1 MNSFFPFLDI
11 IILGLLA
18 LFLGFRLKNLL
29 GDRSGYGEDANKLET
44 YNETKS
50 DNNNV
55 INLNKKKISGEG
67 LEVLKKGDPNFSEEE
82 FIIGAK
88 QAFKII
94 IEAFVDSDVEKLK
107 PLIDYELLK
116 SFTKSISEREAR
128 QEKQFVDII
137 SIIKLDIINISLND
151 NVASISIKI
160 ESEQIKYTID
170 KNDKII
176 LLYTHDKEEHHSLIK
191 TANDKGYDVLVL
203 DGPLSS
209 HYISKMEQDLGV
221 SFARVDAD
229 TLDNIIPKDEEIPS
243 KLSKEEEEKLK
254 PIFENIAEKEK
265 FTIQIESLSETEK
278 PVLITQS
285 EFMRRMKEQ
294 QALGG
299 GGMHMMGNLPEMFNL
314 VVNANHSFTGKIL
327 KAKKADKEK
336 LAKQAFDLALLS
348 QGMLK
353 GKDLT
358 DFVERSYELI

>member
-29 GDRSGYGEDANKLET
+29 GDRSGYGEDVNNLET
-44 YNETKS
+44 YNEKKP

-82 FIIGAK
+82 FLIGAK

-137 SIIKLDIINISLND
+137 SIIKLDIVNISLND

-170 KNDKII
+170 KKDKII
-176 LLYTHDKEEHHSLIK
+176 DGNKDVSEIIKDKWVLERDISS
-191 TANDKGYDVLVL
+191 NDPNWKLV
-203 DGPLSS
+203 
-209 HYISKMEQDLGV
+209 
-221 SFARVDAD
+221 
-229 TLDNIIPKDEEIPS
+229 
-243 KLSKEEEEKLK
+243 
-254 PIFENIAEKEK
+254 
-265 FTIQIESLSETEK
+265 ETD
-278 PVLITQS
+278 
-285 EFMRRMKEQ
+285 
-294 QALGG
+294 
-299 GGMHMMGNLPEMFNL
+299 
-314 VVNANHSFTGKIL
+314 VVN
-327 KAKKADKEK
+327 D
-336 LAKQAFDLALLS
+336 
-348 QGMLK
+348 
-353 GKDLT
+353 
-358 DFVERSYELI
+358 

>member
-29 GDRSGYGEDANKLET
+29 GDRSGYGEDVNNLET
-44 YNETKS
+44 YNEKKP
-50 DNNNV
+50 DINNV

-82 FIIGAK
+82 FLIGAK

-137 SIIKLDIINISLND
+137 SITKLDIVNISLND

-176 LLYTHDKEEHHSLIK
+176 DGNKDVSEIIKDKW
-191 TANDKGYDVLVL
+191 VLER
-203 DGPLSS
+203 DISS
-209 HYISKMEQDLGV
+209 
-221 SFARVDAD
+221 
-229 TLDNIIPKDEEIPS
+229 NNPNW
-243 KLSKEEEEKLK
+243 KLV
-254 PIFENIAEKEK
+254 
-265 FTIQIESLSETEK
+265 ETD
-278 PVLITQS
+278 
-285 EFMRRMKEQ
+285 
-294 QALGG
+294 
-299 GGMHMMGNLPEMFNL
+299 
-314 VVNANHSFTGKIL
+314 VVN
-327 KAKKADKEK
+327 D
-336 LAKQAFDLALLS
+336 
-348 QGMLK
+348 
-353 GKDLT
+353 
-358 DFVERSYELI
+358 

>member
-29 GDRSGYGEDANKLET
+29 GDRSGYGEDINNLET
-44 YNETKS
+44 YNEKKS

-137 SIIKLDIINISLND
+137 SITKLDIVNISLND

-176 LLYTHDKEEHHSLIK
+176 DGNKDISEIIKDKWVLERDISS
-191 TANDKGYDVLVL
+191 NDPNWKLV
-203 DGPLSS
+203 
-209 HYISKMEQDLGV
+209 
-221 SFARVDAD
+221 
-229 TLDNIIPKDEEIPS
+229 
-243 KLSKEEEEKLK
+243 
-254 PIFENIAEKEK
+254 
-265 FTIQIESLSETEK
+265 ETD
-278 PVLITQS
+278 
-285 EFMRRMKEQ
+285 
-294 QALGG
+294 
-299 GGMHMMGNLPEMFNL
+299 
-314 VVNANHSFTGKIL
+314 VVN
-327 KAKKADKEK
+327 D
-336 LAKQAFDLALLS
+336 
-348 QGMLK
+348 
-353 GKDLT
+353 
-358 DFVERSYELI
+358 

>member
-29 GDRSGYGEDANKLET
+29 GDRSGYGEDVNNLET
-44 YNETKS
+44 YNEKKP

-82 FIIGAK
+82 FIMGAK

-137 SIIKLDIINISLND
+137 SIIKLDIVNISLND

-176 LLYTHDKEEHHSLIK
+176 DGNKDVSEIIKDKWVLERDISS
-191 TANDKGYDVLVL
+191 NDPNWKLV
-203 DGPLSS
+203 
-209 HYISKMEQDLGV
+209 
-221 SFARVDAD
+221 
-229 TLDNIIPKDEEIPS
+229 
-243 KLSKEEEEKLK
+243 
-254 PIFENIAEKEK
+254 
-265 FTIQIESLSETEK
+265 ETD
-278 PVLITQS
+278 
-285 EFMRRMKEQ
+285 
-294 QALGG
+294 
-299 GGMHMMGNLPEMFNL
+299 
-314 VVNANHSFTGKIL
+314 VVN
-327 KAKKADKEK
+327 D
-336 LAKQAFDLALLS
+336 
-348 QGMLK
+348 
-353 GKDLT
+353 
-358 DFVERSYELI
+358 

>member
-29 GDRSGYGEDANKLET
+29 GDRSGYGEDVNNLET
-44 YNETKS
+44 YNEKKP

-137 SIIKLDIINISLND
+137 SIINLDIIKVSLND
-151 NVASISIKI
+151 NIASISIKI

-170 KNDKII
+170 KND
-176 LLYTHDKEEHHSLIK
+176 
-191 TANDKGYDVLVL
+191 
-203 DGPLSS
+203 
-209 HYISKMEQDLGV
+209 
-221 SFARVDAD
+221 
-229 TLDNIIPKDEEIPS
+229 NIIDGNREVSEKIKDKWVLERDISSDNPNW
-243 KLSKEEEEKLK
+243 KLV
-254 PIFENIAEKEK
+254 
-265 FTIQIESLSETEK
+265 ETD
-278 PVLITQS
+278 
-285 EFMRRMKEQ
+285 
-294 QALGG
+294 
-299 GGMHMMGNLPEMFNL
+299 
-314 VVNANHSFTGKIL
+314 VVN
-327 KAKKADKEK
+327 D
-336 LAKQAFDLALLS
+336 
-348 QGMLK
+348 
-353 GKDLT
+353 
-358 DFVERSYELI
+358 

>member
-29 GDRSGYGEDANKLET
+29 GDRSGYGEDVNNLET
-44 YNETKS
+44 YNEKKP

-137 SIIKLDIINISLND
+137 SITKLDIINISLND

-176 LLYTHDKEEHHSLIK
+176 DGNKDVSEIIKDKWVLERDISS
-191 TANDKGYDVLVL
+191 NDPNWKLV
-203 DGPLSS
+203 
-209 HYISKMEQDLGV
+209 
-221 SFARVDAD
+221 
-229 TLDNIIPKDEEIPS
+229 
-243 KLSKEEEEKLK
+243 
-254 PIFENIAEKEK
+254 
-265 FTIQIESLSETEK
+265 ETD
-278 PVLITQS
+278 
-285 EFMRRMKEQ
+285 
-294 QALGG
+294 
-299 GGMHMMGNLPEMFNL
+299 
-314 VVNANHSFTGKIL
+314 VVN
-327 KAKKADKEK
+327 D
-336 LAKQAFDLALLS
+336 
-348 QGMLK
+348 
-353 GKDLT
+353 
-358 DFVERSYELI
+358 

>member
-29 GDRSGYGEDANKLET
+29 GDRSGYGEDVNNLET
-44 YNETKS
+44 YNEKKP

-55 INLNKKKISGEG
+55 INLNKKIISGEG
-67 LEVLKKGDPNFSEEE
+67 LEVLKKGDPNFSKEE
-82 FIIGAK
+82 FITGAR

-137 SIIKLDIINISLND
+137 SIIKLDIDNISLND

-176 LLYTHDKEEHHSLIK
+176 DGNKDVSEIIKDKWVLERDISS
-191 TANDKGYDVLVL
+191 NDPNWKLV
-203 DGPLSS
+203 
-209 HYISKMEQDLGV
+209 
-221 SFARVDAD
+221 
-229 TLDNIIPKDEEIPS
+229 
-243 KLSKEEEEKLK
+243 
-254 PIFENIAEKEK
+254 
-265 FTIQIESLSETEK
+265 ETD
-278 PVLITQS
+278 
-285 EFMRRMKEQ
+285 
-294 QALGG
+294 
-299 GGMHMMGNLPEMFNL
+299 
-314 VVNANHSFTGKIL
+314 VVN
-327 KAKKADKEK
+327 D
-336 LAKQAFDLALLS
+336 
-348 QGMLK
+348 
-353 GKDLT
+353 
-358 DFVERSYELI
+358 

>member
-29 GDRSGYGEDANKLET
+29 GDRSGYGEDVNNLET
-44 YNETKS
+44 YNEKKP

-67 LEVLKKGDPNFSEEE
+67 LEVLKKSDPNFSEDE

-128 QEKQFVDII
+128 QEKQFVDIL
-137 SIIKLDIINISLND
+137 SINKLDIINISLND
-151 NVASISIKI
+151 NIASISIRI

-176 LLYTHDKEEHHSLIK
+176 DGNKEVSEIIKDKW
-191 TANDKGYDVLVL
+191 VLER
-203 DGPLSS
+203 DISS
-209 HYISKMEQDLGV
+209 NNPNWQLV
-221 SFARVDAD
+221 
-229 TLDNIIPKDEEIPS
+229 
-243 KLSKEEEEKLK
+243 
-254 PIFENIAEKEK
+254 
-265 FTIQIESLSETEK
+265 ETD
-278 PVLITQS
+278 
-285 EFMRRMKEQ
+285 
-294 QALGG
+294 
-299 GGMHMMGNLPEMFNL
+299 
-314 VVNANHSFTGKIL
+314 VVN
-327 KAKKADKEK
+327 D
-336 LAKQAFDLALLS
+336 
-348 QGMLK
+348 
-353 GKDLT
+353 
-358 DFVERSYELI
+358 

>member
-29 GDRSGYGEDANKLET
+29 GDRSGYGEDVNNLET
-44 YNETKS
+44 YNEKKP

-67 LEVLKKGDPNFSEEE
+67 LEVLKKSDPNFSEEE
-82 FIIGAK
+82 FLIGAK

-176 LLYTHDKEEHHSLIK
+176 DGNKEVSEIIKDKWVLERDISS
-191 TANDKGYDVLVL
+191 NDPNWKLV
-203 DGPLSS
+203 
-209 HYISKMEQDLGV
+209 
-221 SFARVDAD
+221 
-229 TLDNIIPKDEEIPS
+229 
-243 KLSKEEEEKLK
+243 
-254 PIFENIAEKEK
+254 
-265 FTIQIESLSETEK
+265 ETD
-278 PVLITQS
+278 
-285 EFMRRMKEQ
+285 
-294 QALGG
+294 
-299 GGMHMMGNLPEMFNL
+299 
-314 VVNANHSFTGKIL
+314 VVN
-327 KAKKADKEK
+327 D
-336 LAKQAFDLALLS
+336 
-348 QGMLK
+348 
-353 GKDLT
+353 
-358 DFVERSYELI
+358 

>member
-29 GDRSGYGEDANKLET
+29 GDRSGYGEDVNNLET
-44 YNETKS
+44 YNEKKP

-82 FIIGAK
+82 FLIGAK

-176 LLYTHDKEEHHSLIK
+176 DGNKEVSEIIKDKW
-191 TANDKGYDVLVL
+191 VLER
-203 DGPLSS
+203 DISS
-209 HYISKMEQDLGV
+209 
-221 SFARVDAD
+221 
-229 TLDNIIPKDEEIPS
+229 NNPNW
-243 KLSKEEEEKLK
+243 KLV
-254 PIFENIAEKEK
+254 
-265 FTIQIESLSETEK
+265 ETD
-278 PVLITQS
+278 
-285 EFMRRMKEQ
+285 
-294 QALGG
+294 
-299 GGMHMMGNLPEMFNL
+299 
-314 VVNANHSFTGKIL
+314 VVN
-327 KAKKADKEK
+327 D
-336 LAKQAFDLALLS
+336 
-348 QGMLK
+348 
-353 GKDLT
+353 
-358 DFVERSYELI
+358 

>member
-29 GDRSGYGEDANKLET
+29 GDRSGYGEDVNNLET
-44 YNETKS
+44 YNEKKP

-82 FIIGAK
+82 FILGAK

-116 SFTKSISEREAR
+116 SFTTSISEREAR

-176 LLYTHDKEEHHSLIK
+176 DGNKDVSEIIKDKWVLERDISS
-191 TANDKGYDVLVL
+191 NDPNWKLV
-203 DGPLSS
+203 
-209 HYISKMEQDLGV
+209 
-221 SFARVDAD
+221 
-229 TLDNIIPKDEEIPS
+229 
-243 KLSKEEEEKLK
+243 
-254 PIFENIAEKEK
+254 
-265 FTIQIESLSETEK
+265 ETD
-278 PVLITQS
+278 
-285 EFMRRMKEQ
+285 
-294 QALGG
+294 
-299 GGMHMMGNLPEMFNL
+299 
-314 VVNANHSFTGKIL
+314 VVN
-327 KAKKADKEK
+327 D
-336 LAKQAFDLALLS
+336 
-348 QGMLK
+348 
-353 GKDLT
+353 
-358 DFVERSYELI
+358 

>member
-29 GDRSGYGEDANKLET
+29 GDRSGYGEDVNNLET
-44 YNETKS
+44 YNEKKP

-55 INLNKKKISGEG
+55 INLNKKKINGEG
-67 LEVLKKGDPNFSEEE
+67 LEILKKGDPNFSEEE

-176 LLYTHDKEEHHSLIK
+176 DGNKDVSEIIKDKWVLERDISS
-191 TANDKGYDVLVL
+191 NDPNWKLV
-203 DGPLSS
+203 
-209 HYISKMEQDLGV
+209 
-221 SFARVDAD
+221 
-229 TLDNIIPKDEEIPS
+229 
-243 KLSKEEEEKLK
+243 
-254 PIFENIAEKEK
+254 
-265 FTIQIESLSETEK
+265 ETD
-278 PVLITQS
+278 
-285 EFMRRMKEQ
+285 
-294 QALGG
+294 
-299 GGMHMMGNLPEMFNL
+299 
-314 VVNANHSFTGKIL
+314 VVN
-327 KAKKADKEK
+327 D
-336 LAKQAFDLALLS
+336 
-348 QGMLK
+348 
-353 GKDLT
+353 
-358 DFVERSYELI
+358 

>member
-29 GDRSGYGEDANKLET
+29 GDRSGYGEDLNNLET
-44 YNETKS
+44 YNEKKP

-137 SIIKLDIINISLND
+137 SIIKLGIVNIYLND

-176 LLYTHDKEEHHSLIK
+176 DGNKNVSEIIKDKWVLERDISS
-191 TANDKGYDVLVL
+191 NDPNWKLV
-203 DGPLSS
+203 
-209 HYISKMEQDLGV
+209 
-221 SFARVDAD
+221 
-229 TLDNIIPKDEEIPS
+229 
-243 KLSKEEEEKLK
+243 
-254 PIFENIAEKEK
+254 
-265 FTIQIESLSETEK
+265 ETD
-278 PVLITQS
+278 
-285 EFMRRMKEQ
+285 
-294 QALGG
+294 
-299 GGMHMMGNLPEMFNL
+299 
-314 VVNANHSFTGKIL
+314 VVN
-327 KAKKADKEK
+327 D
-336 LAKQAFDLALLS
+336 
-348 QGMLK
+348 
-353 GKDLT
+353 
-358 DFVERSYELI
+358 

>member
-29 GDRSGYGEDANKLET
+29 GDRSGYGEDVNNLET
-44 YNETKS
+44 YNEKKP

-94 IEAFVDSDVEKLK
+94 IDAFVDSDVEKLK

-137 SIIKLDIINISLND
+137 SIIKLDIVNISLND

-170 KNDKII
+170 KKDKII
-176 LLYTHDKEEHHSLIK
+176 DGNKDVSEIIKDKWVLERDISS
-191 TANDKGYDVLVL
+191 NDPNWKLV
-203 DGPLSS
+203 
-209 HYISKMEQDLGV
+209 
-221 SFARVDAD
+221 
-229 TLDNIIPKDEEIPS
+229 
-243 KLSKEEEEKLK
+243 
-254 PIFENIAEKEK
+254 
-265 FTIQIESLSETEK
+265 ETD
-278 PVLITQS
+278 
-285 EFMRRMKEQ
+285 
-294 QALGG
+294 
-299 GGMHMMGNLPEMFNL
+299 
-314 VVNANHSFTGKIL
+314 VVN
-327 KAKKADKEK
+327 E
-336 LAKQAFDLALLS
+336 
-348 QGMLK
+348 
-353 GKDLT
+353 
-358 DFVERSYELI
+358 

>member
-29 GDRSGYGEDANKLET
+29 GDRSGYGEDVNNLET
-44 YNETKS
+44 YNEKKP

-137 SIIKLDIINISLND
+137 SIIRLDIVNISLND

-176 LLYTHDKEEHHSLIK
+176 DGNQEISEIIKDKWVLERDISS
-191 TANDKGYDVLVL
+191 NDPNWKLV
-203 DGPLSS
+203 
-209 HYISKMEQDLGV
+209 
-221 SFARVDAD
+221 
-229 TLDNIIPKDEEIPS
+229 
-243 KLSKEEEEKLK
+243 
-254 PIFENIAEKEK
+254 
-265 FTIQIESLSETEK
+265 ETD
-278 PVLITQS
+278 
-285 EFMRRMKEQ
+285 
-294 QALGG
+294 
-299 GGMHMMGNLPEMFNL
+299 
-314 VVNANHSFTGKIL
+314 VVN
-327 KAKKADKEK
+327 D
-336 LAKQAFDLALLS
+336 
-348 QGMLK
+348 
-353 GKDLT
+353 
-358 DFVERSYELI
+358 

>member
-29 GDRSGYGEDANKLET
+29 GDRSGYGEDVNNLET
-44 YNETKS
+44 YNEKKP

-128 QEKQFVDII
+128 QEKQFVDIL
-137 SIIKLDIINISLND
+137 SINKLDIINISLND
-151 NVASISIKI
+151 SIASISIRI

-176 LLYTHDKEEHHSLIK
+176 DGNKEVSEIIKDKWVLERDISS
-191 TANDKGYDVLVL
+191 NDPNWKLV
-203 DGPLSS
+203 
-209 HYISKMEQDLGV
+209 
-221 SFARVDAD
+221 
-229 TLDNIIPKDEEIPS
+229 
-243 KLSKEEEEKLK
+243 
-254 PIFENIAEKEK
+254 
-265 FTIQIESLSETEK
+265 ETD
-278 PVLITQS
+278 
-285 EFMRRMKEQ
+285 
-294 QALGG
+294 
-299 GGMHMMGNLPEMFNL
+299 
-314 VVNANHSFTGKIL
+314 VVN
-327 KAKKADKEK
+327 D
-336 LAKQAFDLALLS
+336 
-348 QGMLK
+348 
-353 GKDLT
+353 
-358 DFVERSYELI
+358 

>member
-29 GDRSGYGEDANKLET
+29 GDRSGYGEDVNNLET
-44 YNETKS
+44 YNEKKP

-137 SIIKLDIINISLND
+137 SIIKLDIVNISLND

-176 LLYTHDKEEHHSLIK
+176 DGNQEVSEIIKDKWVLERDISS
-191 TANDKGYDVLVL
+191 NDPNWKLV
-203 DGPLSS
+203 
-209 HYISKMEQDLGV
+209 
-221 SFARVDAD
+221 
-229 TLDNIIPKDEEIPS
+229 
-243 KLSKEEEEKLK
+243 
-254 PIFENIAEKEK
+254 
-265 FTIQIESLSETEK
+265 ETD
-278 PVLITQS
+278 
-285 EFMRRMKEQ
+285 
-294 QALGG
+294 
-299 GGMHMMGNLPEMFNL
+299 
-314 VVNANHSFTGKIL
+314 VVN
-327 KAKKADKEK
+327 D
-336 LAKQAFDLALLS
+336 
-348 QGMLK
+348 
-353 GKDLT
+353 
-358 DFVERSYELI
+358 

>member
-29 GDRSGYGEDANKLET
+29 GDRSGYGEDVNKLET
-44 YNETKS
+44 YNEKKP

-67 LEVLKKGDPNFSEEE
+67 LEVLKKSDPNFSEEE
-82 FIIGAK
+82 FLIGAK

-116 SFTKSISEREAR
+116 SFTKLISEREAR

-137 SIIKLDIINISLND
+137 SIIKLDIVNISLND

-176 LLYTHDKEEHHSLIK
+176 DGNKEVSEIIKDKWVLERDISS
-191 TANDKGYDVLVL
+191 NDPNWKLV
-203 DGPLSS
+203 
-209 HYISKMEQDLGV
+209 
-221 SFARVDAD
+221 
-229 TLDNIIPKDEEIPS
+229 
-243 KLSKEEEEKLK
+243 
-254 PIFENIAEKEK
+254 
-265 FTIQIESLSETEK
+265 ETD
-278 PVLITQS
+278 
-285 EFMRRMKEQ
+285 
-294 QALGG
+294 
-299 GGMHMMGNLPEMFNL
+299 
-314 VVNANHSFTGKIL
+314 VVN
-327 KAKKADKEK
+327 D
-336 LAKQAFDLALLS
+336 
-348 QGMLK
+348 
-353 GKDLT
+353 
-358 DFVERSYELI
+358 

>member
-29 GDRSGYGEDANKLET
+29 GDRSGYGEDVNNLET
-44 YNETKS
+44 YNEKKP
-50 DNNNV
+50 DNNNA

-137 SIIKLDIINISLND
+137 SIIKLDIVNISLND

-176 LLYTHDKEEHHSLIK
+176 DGNKEVSEIIKDK
-191 TANDKGYDVLVL
+191 LVL
-203 DGPLSS
+203 ERDISS
-209 HYISKMEQDLGV
+209 NNPNWMLV
-221 SFARVDAD
+221 
-229 TLDNIIPKDEEIPS
+229 
-243 KLSKEEEEKLK
+243 
-254 PIFENIAEKEK
+254 
-265 FTIQIESLSETEK
+265 ETD
-278 PVLITQS
+278 
-285 EFMRRMKEQ
+285 
-294 QALGG
+294 
-299 GGMHMMGNLPEMFNL
+299 
-314 VVNANHSFTGKIL
+314 VVN
-327 KAKKADKEK
+327 D
-336 LAKQAFDLALLS
+336 
-348 QGMLK
+348 
-353 GKDLT
+353 
-358 DFVERSYELI
+358 

>member
-29 GDRSGYGEDANKLET
+29 GDRSGYGEDVNNLET
-44 YNETKS
+44 YNEKRP

-82 FIIGAK
+82 FLIGAK

-137 SIIKLDIINISLND
+137 SIINLDIIKVSLND
-151 NVASISIKI
+151 NIASISIKI

-170 KNDKII
+170 KND
-176 LLYTHDKEEHHSLIK
+176 
-191 TANDKGYDVLVL
+191 
-203 DGPLSS
+203 
-209 HYISKMEQDLGV
+209 
-221 SFARVDAD
+221 
-229 TLDNIIPKDEEIPS
+229 NIIDGNREVSEIIKDKWVLERDISSDNPNW
-243 KLSKEEEEKLK
+243 KLV
-254 PIFENIAEKEK
+254 
-265 FTIQIESLSETEK
+265 ETD
-278 PVLITQS
+278 
-285 EFMRRMKEQ
+285 
-294 QALGG
+294 
-299 GGMHMMGNLPEMFNL
+299 
-314 VVNANHSFTGKIL
+314 VVN
-327 KAKKADKEK
+327 D
-336 LAKQAFDLALLS
+336 
-348 QGMLK
+348 
-353 GKDLT
+353 
-358 DFVERSYELI
+358 

>member
-29 GDRSGYGEDANKLET
+29 GDRSGYGEDVNNLET
-44 YNETKS
+44 YNEKKP

-67 LEVLKKGDPNFSEEE
+67 LDVLKKGDPNFSEEE

-94 IEAFVDSDVEKLK
+94 IEAFVDSDIEKLK

-137 SIIKLDIINISLND
+137 AVNKLDIINISLND

-176 LLYTHDKEEHHSLIK
+176 DGNKEVSEIIKDKW
-191 TANDKGYDVLVL
+191 VLER
-203 DGPLSS
+203 DISS
-209 HYISKMEQDLGV
+209 
-221 SFARVDAD
+221 
-229 TLDNIIPKDEEIPS
+229 NNPNW
-243 KLSKEEEEKLK
+243 KLV
-254 PIFENIAEKEK
+254 
-265 FTIQIESLSETEK
+265 ETD
-278 PVLITQS
+278 
-285 EFMRRMKEQ
+285 
-294 QALGG
+294 
-299 GGMHMMGNLPEMFNL
+299 
-314 VVNANHSFTGKIL
+314 VVN
-327 KAKKADKEK
+327 D
-336 LAKQAFDLALLS
+336 
-348 QGMLK
+348 
-353 GKDLT
+353 
-358 DFVERSYELI
+358 

>member
-29 GDRSGYGEDANKLET
+29 GDRSGYGEDVNNLET
-44 YNETKS
+44 YNEKKP

-176 LLYTHDKEEHHSLIK
+176 DGNKEVSEIIKDKW
-191 TANDKGYDVLVL
+191 VLER
-203 DGPLSS
+203 DISS
-209 HYISKMEQDLGV
+209 
-221 SFARVDAD
+221 
-229 TLDNIIPKDEEIPS
+229 NNPNW
-243 KLSKEEEEKLK
+243 KLV
-254 PIFENIAEKEK
+254 
-265 FTIQIESLSETEK
+265 ETD
-278 PVLITQS
+278 
-285 EFMRRMKEQ
+285 
-294 QALGG
+294 
-299 GGMHMMGNLPEMFNL
+299 
-314 VVNANHSFTGKIL
+314 VVN
-327 KAKKADKEK
+327 D
-336 LAKQAFDLALLS
+336 
-348 QGMLK
+348 
-353 GKDLT
+353 
-358 DFVERSYELI
+358 

>member
-29 GDRSGYGEDANKLET
+29 GDRSGYGEDVNKLES
-44 YNETKS
+44 YNETKP

-137 SIIKLDIINISLND
+137 SIIKLDIVNISLND

-170 KNDKII
+170 KNDNI
-176 LLYTHDKEEHHSLIK
+176 
-191 TANDKGYDVLVL
+191 L
-203 DGPLSS
+203 DGNKEVSEIIRDKWVLERDISS
-209 HYISKMEQDLGV
+209 
-221 SFARVDAD
+221 
-229 TLDNIIPKDEEIPS
+229 NNPNW
-243 KLSKEEEEKLK
+243 KLV
-254 PIFENIAEKEK
+254 
-265 FTIQIESLSETEK
+265 ETD
-278 PVLITQS
+278 
-285 EFMRRMKEQ
+285 
-294 QALGG
+294 
-299 GGMHMMGNLPEMFNL
+299 
-314 VVNANHSFTGKIL
+314 VVN
-327 KAKKADKEK
+327 D
-336 LAKQAFDLALLS
+336 
-348 QGMLK
+348 
-353 GKDLT
+353 
-358 DFVERSYELI
+358 

>member
-29 GDRSGYGEDANKLET
+29 GDRSGYGEDVNNLET
-44 YNETKS
+44 YNEKKP

-67 LEVLKKGDPNFSEEE
+67 LEVLKKGDPNFSKEE

-137 SIIKLDIINISLND
+137 SIIKLDIVNISLND

-176 LLYTHDKEEHHSLIK
+176 DGNKDVSEIIKDKWVLERDISS
-191 TANDKGYDVLVL
+191 NDPNWKLV
-203 DGPLSS
+203 
-209 HYISKMEQDLGV
+209 
-221 SFARVDAD
+221 
-229 TLDNIIPKDEEIPS
+229 
-243 KLSKEEEEKLK
+243 
-254 PIFENIAEKEK
+254 
-265 FTIQIESLSETEK
+265 ETD
-278 PVLITQS
+278 
-285 EFMRRMKEQ
+285 
-294 QALGG
+294 
-299 GGMHMMGNLPEMFNL
+299 
-314 VVNANHSFTGKIL
+314 VVN
-327 KAKKADKEK
+327 D
-336 LAKQAFDLALLS
+336 
-348 QGMLK
+348 
-353 GKDLT
+353 
-358 DFVERSYELI
+358 

>member
-29 GDRSGYGEDANKLET
+29 GDRSGYGEDVNNLET
-44 YNETKS
+44 YNEKKP

-67 LEVLKKGDPNFSEEE
+67 LEVLKKGDPNFSKEE

-176 LLYTHDKEEHHSLIK
+176 DGNKEVSEIIKDKWVLERDISS
-191 TANDKGYDVLVL
+191 NDPNWKLV
-203 DGPLSS
+203 
-209 HYISKMEQDLGV
+209 
-221 SFARVDAD
+221 
-229 TLDNIIPKDEEIPS
+229 
-243 KLSKEEEEKLK
+243 
-254 PIFENIAEKEK
+254 
-265 FTIQIESLSETEK
+265 ETD
-278 PVLITQS
+278 
-285 EFMRRMKEQ
+285 
-294 QALGG
+294 
-299 GGMHMMGNLPEMFNL
+299 
-314 VVNANHSFTGKIL
+314 VVN
-327 KAKKADKEK
+327 D
-336 LAKQAFDLALLS
+336 
-348 QGMLK
+348 
-353 GKDLT
+353 
-358 DFVERSYELI
+358 